1 MKRLFW
7 QFLATLM
14 VVGFVL
20 AYWWLIALT
29 IAVVI
34 LVGLGPG
41 MYRRYQASAEAER
54 RRIEGLAARAD
65 EQHNWVMSGDDR

>member
-1 MKRLFW
+1 
-7 QFLATLM
+7 
-14 VVGFVL
+14 
-20 AYWWLIALT
+20 
-29 IAVVI
+29 

-65 EQHNWVMSGDDR
+65 EQHNWVMSGDDP

>member
-41 MYRRYQASAEAER
+41 RAAPQWNVPRRNRVRAVADQSR
-54 RRIEGLAARAD
+54 RR
-65 EQHNWVMSGDDR
+65 